1 MIDKSYAFKID
12 MSIPIQAV
20 GKARPRVCRNGH
32 VYTPKKTSVAEEA
45 IRAIGKVEMEGLP
58 PYKKGLCASIDFI
71 FEPPRSWSK
80 KKREVAMMR
89 GDFVL
94 TKPDID
100 NALKTVLD
108 ALNGVVYEDDKQVAD
123 VQMQKHY
130 GRENAI
136 RISFWSE
143 YDGD

>member
-1 MIDKSYAFKID
+1 MIDESYAFKVD

-32 VYTPKKTSVAEEA
+32 VYTPKRTAVAEEA
-45 IRAIGKVEMEGLP
+45 IRTIGKVEMEGIP
-58 PYKKGLCASIDFI
+58 PYKKGLCADIVFV
-71 FEPPRSWSK
+71 FEPPKSWSK
-80 KKREVAMMR
+80 TKREGAMT
-89 GDFVL
+89 GGWLV
-94 TKPDID
+94 TVKPDID

-123 VQMQKHY
+123 VQVQKRY

-136 RISFWSE
+136 RISFWGE
-143 YDGD
+143 DDGY

>member
-1 MIDKSYAFKID
+1 
-12 MSIPIQAV
+12 
-20 GKARPRVCRNGH
+20 
-32 VYTPKKTSVAEEA
+32 
-45 IRAIGKVEMEGLP
+45 
-58 PYKKGLCASIDFI
+58 
-71 FEPPRSWSK
+71 
-80 KKREVAMMR
+80 MMR